1 MYKKNYKE
9 NKKMKIVV
17 VSGGF
22 DPIHSGHIAYF
33 KSAKE
38 LGEKLIVALNSD
50 EWLINKKGK
59 YFMPF
64 NERKS
69 IVENLSCV
77 DLVIDFEDDQLGSA
91 KNALIKVK
99 EMYPN
104 DDIIFANGGDR
115 NQDNIPE
122 MSVSNINFKFSVGGD
137 DKKNSSSWILKSWQY
152 YHEERLWGSFYNLFE
167 EDQVKVKELIVA
179 PGKGMSF
186 QKHFKRSEIW
196 MVSKG
201 SCIVNY
207 SKNDPDS
214 KKNIRLNKFDHY
226 LVPVGEWH
234 QITNPFKETCH
245 LIEIQYGEECVEDD
259 IERTEYYKEK

>member
-1 MYKKNYKE
+1 
-9 NKKMKIVV
+9 MKIII

-22 DPIHSGHIAYF
+22 DPLHSGHIAYF

-38 LGEKLIVALNSD
+38 LGNKLIVALNSN

-59 YFMPF
+59 FFMPF
-64 NERKS
+64 LERKA

-77 DLVIDFEDDQLGSA
+77 DLVIDFEDDELGSA
-91 KNALIKVK
+91 INALNKIK
-99 EMYPN
+99 EMYP
-104 DDIIFANGGDR
+104 DDELIFANGGDR
-115 NQDNIPE
+115 NKKNIPE
-122 MSVSNINFKFSVGGD
+122 MSVDNINFVFSVGGD
-137 DKKNSSSWILKSWQY
+137 DKKNSSSWILKNWQY
-152 YHEERLWGSFYNLFE
+152 YHEKRLWGSFYNLFE
-167 EDQVKVKELIVA
+167 EDQVKVKELIVD

-207 SKNDPDS
+207 SKDDPDN
-214 KKNIRLNKFDHY
+214 KQNIKLSKFDHY
-226 LVPVGEWH
+226 LVPLGEWH

-259 IERTEYYKEK
+259 IERTEYYQEK